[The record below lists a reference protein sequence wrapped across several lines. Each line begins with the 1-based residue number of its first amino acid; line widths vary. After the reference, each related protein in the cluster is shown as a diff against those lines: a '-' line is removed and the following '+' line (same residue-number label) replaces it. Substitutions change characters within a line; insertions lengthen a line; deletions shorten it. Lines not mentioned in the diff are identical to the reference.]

1 MIEPFPDIKYRP
13 VRFILWNCPEP
24 KPVVFEDGDILVS
37 VENVCWEED
46 EGRRWGWR
54 YTVLRRVVEDAEK

>member
-13 VRFILWNCPEP
+13 VRFVLWNCPEP

-37 VENVCWEED
+37 VENVCWDED
-46 EGRRWGWR
+46 DCAGGGGG
-54 YTVLRRVVEDAEK
+54 TPF